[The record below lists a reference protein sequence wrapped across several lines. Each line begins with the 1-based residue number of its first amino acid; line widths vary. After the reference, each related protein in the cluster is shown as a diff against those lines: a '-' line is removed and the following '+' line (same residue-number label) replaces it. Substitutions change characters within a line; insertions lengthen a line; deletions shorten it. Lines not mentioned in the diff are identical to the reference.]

1 MTSTPGSIFTTL
13 KAVAADDLLLEEA
26 AVDADAKEADEAAAI
41 LPVLEPVEE
50 EAELV
55 VVVVVVVGADSEP
68 LVAAWKSGYLDDGTG
83 QDCVGG
89 ITVHAH
95 THVTL
100 VSAYG
105 WVQL

>member
-26 AVDADAKEADEAAAI
+26 AVVVDAEEADEAAAI
-41 LPVLEPVEE
+41 VPVLEPVEE

-55 VVVVVVVGADSEP
+55 VVVEVMGADSEP
-68 LVAAWKSGYLDDGTG
+68 LVAVWKSGYLDDGTG